1 MIDNWCFTAYKLY
14 AIEMKD
20 SIKTQST
27 SLRYKEEKRLASK
40 DASNT
45 FFPYSQDTS
54 KVRVYFDLAAFYLCC

>member
-1 MIDNWCFTAYKLY
+1 MIDNWCLRAYKLY

-27 SLRYKEEKRLASK
+27 YLRYKEEKCLASK
-40 DASNT
+40 DSSNT
-45 FFPYSQDTS
+45 FFPFLQDTS